1 LDYKEKL
8 LEEKKRIEAMK
19 NKRQEEFRVPL
30 AEMTG
35 DLSMYD
41 QHTADLG
48 SELFEREKDYA
59 SLELMEFELN
69 KIEQALIRLETGVY
83 GICEICGNEIEAAR
97 MERLPAAELCSS
109 CARQREADGTAER
122 LQENFDNSAEALE
135 FGRTFTVAGY
145 EFYEE

>member
-1 LDYKEKL
+1 MDYKEKL

-69 KIEQALIRLETGVY
+69 KI
-83 GICEICGNEIEAAR
+83 
-97 MERLPAAELCSS
+97 
-109 CARQREADGTAER
+109 
-122 LQENFDNSAEALE
+122 
-135 FGRTFTVAGY
+135 
-145 EFYEE
+145 